1 MKFLKR
7 HAYALL
13 FTLFLMGANVYSLLK
28 VFVIPSAVSTVSANT
43 TSSSTSSSTA
53 STSTGKVTKTDTTYK
68 DDNMDI
74 KITTGKTSDTTY
86 YVADIQLSSAD
97 YLKTALAQ
105 NTYGTNITDTTSS
118 NAQQNNAI
126 FAINGDYYGAN
137 QSGYVIKNGQVY
149 RDTDRNS
156 DYEDLAVYSDGS
168 FKTFK
173 ESDTTAQKLVDSGV
187 VNTFAFGPTLVENG
201 KVAVSENEEVG
212 QAMADNPRTA
222 IGVIEESDGSVH
234 YIVIVSDGRT
244 SESLGLTLYEMAELM
259 KSYGVTTAYNLDGG
273 GSSTM
278 YFNGQVINKPILF
291 TSVTKKSAS
300 KHFFTYIGLTIFS
313 LVFTFVY
320 ERFSYGESSM
330 FMRMMFFAPLAGALI
345 YLLTGLGMSW
355 VRNRASKLLFNSAI
369 AVVASACLVKGIV
382 EVSGRTTSVDM
393 PYWYVAAGLLCLSI
407 MTGFIR
413 PRKLA

>member
-43 TSSSTSSSTA
+43 TSSSTASSTA

-118 NAQQNNAI
+118 IAQKNNAI

-149 RDTDRNS
+149 RDTNRNS

-201 KVAVSENEEVG
+201 KISVSENEEVG

-244 SESLGLTLYEMAELM
+244 SESSGLTLYEMAELM

-278 YFNGQVINKPILF
+278 YFNGQVINKPTTNGNKI
-291 TSVTKKSAS
+291 SERAVSDIV
-300 KHFFTYIGLTIFS
+300 YIG
-313 LVFTFVY
+313 Y
-320 ERFSYGESSM
+320 
-330 FMRMMFFAPLAGALI
+330 
-345 YLLTGLGMSW
+345 
-355 VRNRASKLLFNSAI
+355 
-369 AVVASACLVKGIV
+369 
-382 EVSGRTTSVDM
+382 
-393 PYWYVAAGLLCLSI
+393 
-407 MTGFIR
+407 
-413 PRKLA
+413 